1 MEWLKIGQRR
11 YFCLNEPT
19 ADCTRMQNKI
29 HGLHRE
35 YTFYWQGTTLVKVA
49 EETVKTGE
57 TGETGEIYRSYRE
70 YDTHLETENREYLL
84 PLTARGKKKKL
95 TPSAVMAIIPMGC
108 DFYCQ
113 TGQEG
118 MLVVQNIRN
127 DQKLPIGEPER
138 IRSLR
143 SPEDMEAFLR
153 DYIATCPPDYFEKVE
168 RVKNAP
174 ARTARYRPGDIFR
187 VEVDRFRYA
196 YGLITGEVRKMEKWP
211 EFPQGAHSLKNLM
224 AVPVFVRFYELLT
237 ENPNLTPEELASFS
251 LGRAS
256 ICCDGDLIHGR
267 HPVVGHKTLAAS
279 DLDFPLV
286 CTKFGMENPH
296 LTAFS
301 RDEAME
307 GAERYR
313 LHVDWGFGVAELD
326 AEDLSRNLRDFF
338 RTYHSPYGGVNRFIF
353 PWNLAEPES
362 RNWPSFRDELQLRGE
377 IRRELFAALGL
388 PEADFDGFNRRFGG
402 LTKAEMTE
410 KLNENGKAPG
420 AAFSFRAQCRKR

>member
-1 MEWLKIGQRR
+1 MEWLKSGQRK

-19 ADCTRMQNKI
+19 GDCTHMQSRL
-29 HGLHRE
+29 HGLQRE
-35 YTFYWQGTTLVKVA
+35 YTFRWQGTTLVKVA
-49 EETVKTGE
+49 EETVK

-95 TPSAVMAIIPMGC
+95 TPSAVLAITPMGC

-113 TGQEG
+113 TGREGG
-118 MLVVQNIRN
+118 MLVVQNVRN
-127 DQKLPIGEPER
+127 DQRLPIGEPGR

-153 DYIATCPPDYFEKVE
+153 EYIATCPPDYFEKVD

-174 ARTARYRPGDIFR
+174 ARTVRYRPGDVFR

-211 EFPQGAHSLKNLM
+211 EFPKGAHSLKNLM
-224 AVPVFVRFYELLT
+224 AVPVFVRFYDLLT
-237 ENPNLTPEELASFS
+237 ENPSLTPEELEPYP
-251 LGRAS
+251 LGRVS
-256 ICCDGDLIHGR
+256 VCSDDDLIHGR
-267 HPVVGHKTLAAS
+267 NPIVGHKTLAAS

-286 CTKFGMENPH
+286 CTRFMRENPH
-296 LTAFS
+296 LTVFS

-313 LHVDWGFGVAELD
+313 LHVDWGFGAAELD
-326 AEDLSRNLRDFF
+326 SEDLPRELQDFF
-338 RTYHSPYGGVNRFIF
+338 RTYHSPYGGVSRFIF

-362 RNWPSFRDELQLRGE
+362 GNWPSFRDELQNHGE

-388 PEADFDGFNRRFGG
+388 PEEEFDSFNRKFGG
-402 LTKAEMTE
+402 LTRAELTA
-410 KLNENGKAPG
+410 KLN
-420 AAFSFRAQCRKR
+420 